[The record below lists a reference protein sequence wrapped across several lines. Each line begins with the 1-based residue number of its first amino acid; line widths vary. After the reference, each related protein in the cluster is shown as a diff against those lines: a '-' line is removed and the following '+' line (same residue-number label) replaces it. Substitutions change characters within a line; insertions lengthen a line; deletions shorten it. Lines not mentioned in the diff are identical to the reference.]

1 MPLTSCCHAYNV
13 LVLTNLTLIALAASL
28 SIRTRLCRVGHHAA
42 AAPALRR
49 FQRGQPHHRRSRPR
63 SSRRHPLRRAGRLPP
78 AHVIIYHTIIL
89 TAWSQVGYPP
99 ILLNN
104 PDRLFVVLKES
115 ALSMLLIVLSSLQSD
130 MLPSTWSGCISRM
143 HEIFPV
149 PQPLRFMP
157 EHLSQFVQLSE
168 SGVQIDRNSRGER
181 ILLPQGVSA
190 WECID
195 PNDPSDPYSEQV
207 CNYCTVIVTF
217 LLNTIRTVVKTGPA
231 LVLISLQ
238 VWAAVDEFLRASPK
252 LRTPVSGRCLHTFSF
267 SLDFALHLMF

>member
-1 MPLTSCCHAYNV
+1 MPSCCIITH
-13 LVLTNLTLIALAASL
+13 LAASPCA
-28 SIRTRLCRVGHHAA
+28 IRACVCRVCHHAI
-42 AAPALRR
+42 AAPALRWL
-49 FQRGQPHHRRSRPR
+49 QRRQSHHRRARAC
-63 SSRRHPLRRAGRLPP
+63 SSRRHTLRRAGLRPRHTLSSAPAFLTPP
-78 AHVIIYHTIIL
+78 
-89 TAWSQVGYPP
+89 QVGYPP

-115 ALSMLLIVLSSLQSD
+115 ALSMLLIVLSSLQAD

-168 SGVQIDRNSRGER
+168 TGVQIDRNSRGER
-181 ILLPQGVSA
+181 ILLPLGVSA

-207 CNYCTVIVTF
+207 SSTRRTLYCRSKI
-217 LLNTIRTVVKTGPA
+217 NC
-231 LVLISLQ
+231 LIST
-238 VWAAVDEFLRASPK
+238 WFEDNF
-252 LRTPVSGRCLHTFSF
+252 
-267 SLDFALHLMF
+267 LMFHAGLVCG

>member
-1 MPLTSCCHAYNV
+1 MCVSYS
-13 LVLTNLTLIALAASL
+13 LI
-28 SIRTRLCRVGHHAA
+28 
-42 AAPALRR
+42 
-49 FQRGQPHHRRSRPR
+49 
-63 SSRRHPLRRAGRLPP
+63 
-78 AHVIIYHTIIL
+78 
-89 TAWSQVGYPP
+89 QVGYPP

-168 SGVQIDRNSRGER
+168 SGMQIDRNSRGER
-181 ILLPQGVSA
+181 ILLPHGVSA

-207 CNYCTVIVTF
+207 RQLGFGSDSFCPQGYF
-217 LLNTIRTVVKTGPA
+217 
-231 LVLISLQ
+231 
-238 VWAAVDEFLRASPK
+238 
-252 LRTPVSGRCLHTFSF
+252 SGHITN
-267 SLDFALHLMF
+267 

>member
-1 MPLTSCCHAYNV
+1 MSCLPPCCCSTCALMASAKTVSPLTRSCVFFAMPY
-13 LVLTNLTLIALAASL
+13 AAASWSTPPPPLVVFSHL
-28 SIRTRLCRVGHHAA
+28 SDF
-42 AAPALRR
+42 P
-49 FQRGQPHHRRSRPR
+49 
-63 SSRRHPLRRAGRLPP
+63 
-78 AHVIIYHTIIL
+78 
-89 TAWSQVGYPP
+89 QVGYPP

-115 ALSMLLIVLSSLQSD
+115 ALSMLLIVLSSLQAD

-168 SGVQIDRNSRGER
+168 TGVQIDRNSRGER
-181 ILLPQGVSA
+181 ILLPLGVSA

-207 CNYCTVIVTF
+207 RSRRRTLCCCSEINCLTSARF
-217 LLNTIRTVVKTGPA
+217 ENT
-231 LVLISLQ
+231 S
-238 VWAAVDEFLRASPK
+238 
-252 LRTPVSGRCLHTFSF
+252 
-267 SLDFALHLMF
+267 LMFHAGLGCS

>member
-1 MPLTSCCHAYNV
+1 MLHHHTSRSFSV
-13 LVLTNLTLIALAASL
+13 LNPSLCMSCLPPCYCSTCAPMASAKTVSPPTRSCVFFATPYAAASWSASPPHLVIGACL
-28 SIRTRLCRVGHHAA
+28 SAFLT
-42 AAPALRR
+42 
-49 FQRGQPHHRRSRPR
+49 
-63 SSRRHPLRRAGRLPP
+63 PP
-78 AHVIIYHTIIL
+78 
-89 TAWSQVGYPP
+89 QVGYPP

-115 ALSMLLIVLSSLQSD
+115 ALSMLLIVLSSLQAD

-168 SGVQIDRNSRGER
+168 TGVQIDRNSRGER
-181 ILLPQGVSA
+181 ILLPLGVSA

-207 CNYCTVIVTF
+207 SSTRRTLYCRSKI
-217 LLNTIRTVVKTGPA
+217 NC
-231 LVLISLQ
+231 LIST
-238 VWAAVDEFLRASPK
+238 WFEDNF
-252 LRTPVSGRCLHTFSF
+252 
-267 SLDFALHLMF
+267 LMFHAGLVCG

>member
-1 MPLTSCCHAYNV
+1 MLHNQPFHMV
-13 LVLTNLTLIALAASL
+13 HL
-28 SIRTRLCRVGHHAA
+28 SH
-42 AAPALRR
+42 
-49 FQRGQPHHRRSRPR
+49 FS
-63 SSRRHPLRRAGRLPP
+63 
-78 AHVIIYHTIIL
+78 
-89 TAWSQVGYPP
+89 SQVGYPP

-207 CNYCTVIVTF
+207 VAT
-217 LLNTIRTVVKTGPA
+217 A
-231 LVLISLQ
+231 
-238 VWAAVDEFLRASPK
+238 WAACF
-252 LRTPVSGRCLHTFSF
+252 
-267 SLDFALHLMF
+267 FALK

>member
-1 MPLTSCCHAYNV
+1 M
-13 LVLTNLTLIALAASL
+13 
-28 SIRTRLCRVGHHAA
+28 
-42 AAPALRR
+42 
-49 FQRGQPHHRRSRPR
+49 
-63 SSRRHPLRRAGRLPP
+63 
-78 AHVIIYHTIIL
+78 
-89 TAWSQVGYPP
+89 WSQVGYPP

-181 ILLPQGVSA
+181 ILLPQGVCA

-207 CNYCTVIVTF
+207 CNLCTVIVTF
-217 LLNTIRTVVKTGPA
+217 LLNTIRTVVKTAPA
-231 LVLISLQ
+231 LVLISRQ

-252 LRTPVSGRCLHTFSF
+252 LRTPVSGRCVYTFPF
-267 SLDFALHLMF
+267 LLDFALHLMF

>member
-1 MPLTSCCHAYNV
+1 LLLLSSHVVQLLRAQAEPVYVVSATMLLQHLRSDGFSEDSLTTDALVHVLRDAIRCGELVCPLLPCIRVFVSYS
-13 LVLTNLTLIALAASL
+13 LI
-28 SIRTRLCRVGHHAA
+28 
-42 AAPALRR
+42 
-49 FQRGQPHHRRSRPR
+49 
-63 SSRRHPLRRAGRLPP
+63 
-78 AHVIIYHTIIL
+78 
-89 TAWSQVGYPP
+89 QVGYPP

-181 ILLPQGVSA
+181 ILLPHGVSA

-207 CNYCTVIVTF
+207 RQRGVGSDSSCPN
-217 LLNTIRTVVKTGPA
+217 
-231 LVLISLQ
+231 
-238 VWAAVDEFLRASPK
+238 
-252 LRTPVSGRCLHTFSF
+252 HSF
-267 SLDFALHLMF
+267 SGHSAKCNAFLMS